1 MKTLI
6 SKYSSILKEY
16 LAKDS
21 SIAINFIYNQIVYI
35 GAATIAIWVGDIQGV
50 FNKIA
55 IMLLYCSCGI
65 LHFYSLTS
73 GTFARLINKIWPIH
87 PFCPKWDAK
96 VNNWLCQD
104 DLGIKAP
111 RYFNFNFGSYL
122 YCIDTPIGTIW
133 VANFPHSFGSEYDE
147 NNSKEIFVP
156 SLEVQKKLK
165 MKIEEL
171 FDVFYNEESG
181 RFERKS

>member
-6 SKYSSILKEY
+6 RKYSHILQEY
-16 LAKDS
+16 LSKDS
-21 SIAINFIYNQIVYI
+21 SIAIGFII
-35 GAATIAIWVGDIQGV
+35 GAAMISVWVSDIQGI

-55 IMLLYCSCGI
+55 LILLYCSCGI
-65 LHFYSLTS
+65 LHFNLIT
-73 GTFARLINKIWPIH
+73 GGAFARFINKIWPMH

-104 DLGIKAP
+104 DLGIKP
-111 RYFNFNFGSYL
+111 PKYNSILFRDIL

-133 VANFPHSFGSEYDE
+133 VANFPYSFGSKHDTD
-147 NNSKEIFVP
+147 NPKQIFVP

-171 FDVFYNEESG
+171 FDVFYNEESA
-181 RFERKS
+181 RFEQKS